1 MKNKS
6 YSEMIKL
13 KTFKER
19 FQYLKL
25 DGSVGEFTFN
35 GSRFL
40 NQAFYRS
47 RQWNEARRK
56 VILRDNG
63 CEMALEDY
71 PINGYIYIHHINPI
85 TKEDLMSLSSK
96 IFDSEN
102 LVSLSFQTHN
112 AIHYG
117 SEESLP
123 KGPAIRTANDT
134 CLWR

>member
-6 YSEMIKL
+6 YSELVKL

-25 DGSVGEFTFN
+25 DGAVGEFTFN

-40 NQAFYRS
+40 NQTFYRS
-47 RQWNEARRK
+47 RQWNEARHK

-63 CEMALEDY
+63 CEMGLEDY
-71 PINGYIYIHHINPI
+71 PIFGYIYIHHINPI
-85 TKEDLMSLSSK
+85 TKDDLMRLSPR
-96 IFDSEN
+96 IFDLEN
-102 LVSLSFQTHN
+102 LICLSFQTHN

>member
-1 MKNKS
+1 MKTKT
-6 YSEMIKL
+6 YSELVKL

-25 DGSVGEFTFN
+25 DGAVGEFTFN

-40 NQAFYRS
+40 NQTFYRS

-56 VILRDNG
+56 AIIRDNG
-63 CEMALEDY
+63 CEMGLDDY
-71 PINGYIYIHHINPI
+71 PIPGHIYVHHINPI
-85 TKEDLMSLSSK
+85 TKKDLMKLSPK
-96 IFDSEN
+96 IFDPEN
-102 LVSLSFQTHN
+102 LISLSFQTHN

-117 SEESLP
+117 SEECRP
-123 KGPAIRTANDT
+123 KELVIRTANDT

>member
-6 YSEMIKL
+6 YSEMIKFN
-13 KTFKER
+13 TFKER

-35 GSRFL
+35 GSRYL
-40 NQAFYRS
+40 NQTFYRS

-56 VILRDNG
+56 VIIRDNG
-63 CEMALEDY
+63 CEMGLEDY
-71 PINGYIYIHHINPI
+71 PIPGYIYVHHINPI
-85 TKEDLMSLSSK
+85 TKEDLMNLSSK
-96 IFDSEN
+96 IFDPEN
-102 LVSLSFQTHN
+102 LICLSFQTHN

-117 SEESLP
+117 SEECLP
-123 KGPAIRTANDT
+123 KDPAIRTANDT